1 MCRHGSTVASRVR
14 RCGAGWK
21 FAAPKCREETMK
33 NEDQPMF
40 IIGRR
45 KPATIRT
52 MIAATCAALAISMAC
67 AVVADA
73 CKICG

>member
-1 MCRHGSTVASRVR
+1 
-14 RCGAGWK
+14 
-21 FAAPKCREETMK
+21 
-33 NEDQPMF
+33 MF